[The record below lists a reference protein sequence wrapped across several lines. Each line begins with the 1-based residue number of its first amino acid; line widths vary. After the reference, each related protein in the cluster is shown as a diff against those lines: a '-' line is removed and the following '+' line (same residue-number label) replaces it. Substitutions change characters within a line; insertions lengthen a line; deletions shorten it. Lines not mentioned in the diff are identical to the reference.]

1 MAENSHSVSLEDSPA
16 SKHQDSPASTP
27 EEVDPLA
34 DSPVT
39 TEQGHSPAT
48 PDQGHSLATPDQ
60 GHSLDTPDQ
69 GHSIATPVQ
78 GINLSSLTQQQLTAD
93 CEELVDSMLTQAVIC
108 SEQGVHGL
116 GQDTTCLSPTCSLG
130 GVSPISDLSAAIA
143 ELVSSNVRFRRKV
156 YYNCSKCQKIL
167 ANATSCGC
175 GTTSEFPRV
184 IFRKAFAKAM
194 ALLTKID
201 ALTKTRPKDTVKTH
215 VTIHR
220 WASYL
225 MTSHTVPYTGLLTK
239 ASGINKLVTCPCF
252 KATLPTRAKSETVQG
267 VTAAPA
273 ISGIKNSEVG

>member
-1 MAENSHSVSLEDSPA
+1 MAENSHQVTLDDSPA
-16 SKHQDSPASTP
+16 TKPEDSPASTP

-48 PDQGHSLATPDQ
+48 PDQGHSPATPDQ
-60 GHSLDTPDQ
+60 GIT
-69 GHSIATPVQ
+69 
-78 GINLSSLTQQQLTAD
+78 LSSLTQQQLTAD
-93 CEELVDSMLTQAVIC
+93 CEELVDNMLTQAVIC

-116 GQDTTCLSPTCSLG
+116 GPDTTCLSPTCSLG

-156 YYNCSKCQKIL
+156 YYNCSKCQQIL

-175 GTTSEFPRV
+175 GTPTDFPKI

-194 ALLTKID
+194 SLLTKID
-201 ALTKTRPKDTVKTH
+201 ALTKTRPNSTPKTH

-225 MTSHTVPYTGLLTK
+225 MTSHTVPYTGLLIN
-239 ASGINKLVTCPCF
+239 ASGITKLVTCSCF
-252 KATLPTRAKSETVQG
+252 KAALPTRAKLETVQG

-273 ISGIKNSEVG
+273 ISGTRNSEVG